1 VFDFLFWPIALAL
14 AGGPTLERSLAEAA
28 ALKARAVAAA
38 GESAAPA
45 PTYRAAERAV
55 SNWRLE
61 AAQDL
66 QPVPVSA
73 LAVLLGVERPVVTR
87 CVKLNNYWCI
97 KRARWN
103 GEIGHDEEG
112 HVGFASADKGAD
124 AAVTLLRR
132 YYLDFGRKSAL
143 DIVRRWA
150 PAECRGGGLIAIS
163 GLAVNGIGQTLR
175 ARWLAA
181 QRAKFA
187 RPASSAPSPAGPSAP
202 SLAPSSAAA
211 GAPSAPP
218 AKTATATGTAR
229 GRTTARIAGPR
240 PAPAPQVSRIPL
252 RPLPTFRVPD
262 IAVGLGERRVAT
274 VSTSLASAPRR
285 RQPTPASVAAATRAK
300 EAATART
307 AQRTAQAARPKPA
320 PAAPVRIAAAT
331 GTASLPKPASAPSAC
346 TLDESRIRNYAARIV
361 QGLDLGP
368 ADDLKLFAPDGTPQP
383 NLPRVML
390 AMSAVELGMLRASME
405 LIEAAIARAA
415 PRPQASAA
423 MTPPA
428 PSPPAP

>member
-1 VFDFLFWPIALAL
+1 MLDFLFWPSALAL

-45 PTYRAAERAV
+45 PAYRAAERAV

-61 AAQDL
+61 AVQDL
-66 QPVPVSA
+66 QPAPVSA

-103 GEIGHDEEG
+103 GEIGHDDEG
-112 HVGFASADKGAD
+112 HVGFSSADKGAD

-150 PAECRGGGLIAIS
+150 PAECRGGSGSISIAS
-163 GLAVNGIGQTLR
+163 LAVHGIGQTLR

-181 QRAKFA
+181 QRAKVSA
-187 RPASSAPSPAGPSAP
+187 RPAP
-202 SLAPSSAAA
+202 SAAA
-211 GAPSAPP
+211 VASSSASPARPTAGA
-218 AKTATATGTAR
+218 ATA
-229 GRTTARIAGPR
+229 GRKAKIASPR
-240 PAPAPQVSRIPL
+240 PAAPQVSRVPL

-262 IAVGLGERRVAT
+262 IAVGLGERKVAT
-274 VSTSLASAPRR
+274 ISASLAPAPRR
-285 RQPTPASVAAATRAK
+285 RQPTPASVAAAGRAK
-300 EAATART
+300 DSRIVQATRPKPVAATPVRVAAATAT
-307 AQRTAQAARPKPA
+307 AATASIPR
-320 PAAPVRIAAAT
+320 PAA
-331 GTASLPKPASAPSAC
+331 C
-346 TLDESRIRNYAARIV
+346 TVDEGRIRNYAARMV

-368 ADDLKLFAPDGTPQP
+368 ADDLKLFAPDGTALP
-383 NLPRVML
+383 NLSRVML
-390 AMSAVELGMLRASME
+390 AMSAVELGVLRASME
-405 LIEAAIARAA
+405 LIEAAIGRAT

-423 MTPPA
+423 APA
-428 PSPPAP
+428 PPSPSAP